1 MWSHELDAVILVGAF
16 RLGMLYVS
24 VILLD
29 LDEKSDP
36 AVPLGAVKEATLPLW
51 CEATQQAGAQQRKE
65 VLSCDLS

>member
-1 MWSHELDAVILVGAF
+1 MWSHELDAVILVGSF

-29 LDEKSDP
+29 LHEKSDP
-36 AVPLGAVKEATLPLW
+36 AVPSGAVKVATLPLW
-51 CEATQQAGAQQRKE
+51 CEATQQAGAQQRKR